1 MEYKAKESSPM
12 NPILT
17 FGLFA
22 LLIITG
28 AALLLYGLLQ
38 RPGRKMPDD
47 ENCTIVIDDRLKPI
61 VLDFQE
67 SAEPVSE
74 CIVDQKPEEAISP
87 METPTKEDHH
97 DSTAADAISRLNE
110 KFREMKELEAEQKKK
125 NQPGTEPEL
134 QTVEADPTP
143 PEEPEGLRIEP
154 CVLGEKKTLP
164 ELAKQ
169 PDKAEQPGVSEQKG
183 A

>member
-1 MEYKAKESSPM
+1 MEYKAKEPSPM

-22 LLIITG
+22 MLIIAG

-38 RPGRKMPDD
+38 RPRRKKPDD
-47 ENCTIVIDDRLKPI
+47 ENCAIVIDDRLKPI

-74 CIVDQKPEEAISP
+74 CIVDQKPEAISP

-125 NQPGTEPEL
+125 NQQGTEPEL
-134 QTVEADPTP
+134 QTAEAGPTP
-143 PEEPEGLRIEP
+143 QEVPEGLGIEP
-154 CVLGEKKTLP
+154 SVLSEKKTLP
-164 ELAKQ
+164 EPAKQ